1 MQMTRT
7 SLYFSLLGLAFAGCS
22 SGSNSSD
29 SFVLHNT
36 TVAVAGTTPIA
47 ISAHNLAFL
56 ASEATTGA
64 TGTDFN
70 GDGDFIDSIA
80 VAVAMGSH
88 VEHRLDVAALDMA
101 WIGNEL
107 YLAVDEALDAND
119 WNNDLAQDDVV
130 LLHWSASANALA
142 YVDDLASASLPQ
154 FVAVGTNLF
163 YTAAVTTAGANL
175 SNLRVISSNVPLSS
189 TGITTQDGTAELTVE
204 LLALDD
210 GMLFLGLNEVDNGRD
225 LNTDG
230 DATDTHVLALL
241 DATFTTGVI
250 RNTNLALGSANG
262 PFRAK
267 KLSSHDWSI
276 GFLVSEAAQDATNL
290 NNPALFAAAWQ
301 ATQCAGF
308 EDADASD
315 NVLHFI
321 MFAGW
326 NANPVTAPPR
336 NTGLAGRLTLGKIAI
351 AGGFI
356 ATICAESDE
365 GTCDLLTDLD
375 TTDNVVRWTQ
385 IVASPQAILPLND
398 SDDLHALF
406 DCPGGTHGLSE
417 LSERFVIE
425 VNEAADSLD
434 LDGDSFT
441 SKNLLGWLAPSTTP
455 HAWDF
460 TPTTAAPYA
469 GATWMREKRDRT
481 RLNVAFKESVN
492 GVNINVHN
500 PAVAGE
506 DLDTADS
513 VPTFAF
519 FSGSTLS
526 YPGVAIAVQPANTGS
541 VIGRDIV
548 FYRVDEAAD
557 SRDWNGDGDET
568 DMILFRTSLSAG
580 TSVAMAVLNTLPR
593 LAVDLDEV
601 GNPTGAALLADEA
614 IAGVDFNGDGTMT
627 GYVVRYFVY

>member
-1 MQMTRT
+1 MQTTRT
-7 SLYFSLLGLAFAGCS
+7 SLFFSLLGLAFAGCS
-22 SGSNSSD
+22 SGSNTSD
-29 SFVLHNT
+29 SYVLHTT
-36 TVAVAGTTPIA
+36 TVAVAGTTPVL
-47 ISAHNLAFL
+47 ISGHNLAFL
-56 ASEATTGA
+56 ASEATTGP

-80 VAVAMGSH
+80 VAVDMSSH
-88 VEHRLDVAALDMA
+88 VEHRLDVAALDLA

-107 YLAVDEALDAND
+107 YLVVDEALDGRD
-119 WNNDLAQDDVV
+119 WNNDLAADDVV
-130 LLHWSASANALA
+130 LLHWSVSANALV
-142 YVDDLASASLPQ
+142 YVDDLASSSLPQ
-154 FVAVGTNLF
+154 FVAIGTNLF
-163 YTAAVTTAGANL
+163 YTAAATPAGATL
-175 SNLRVISSNVPLSS
+175 SNLRVISSNAPL
-189 TGITTQDGTAELTVE
+189 TTTMIATQDSTAELTVE
-204 LLALDD
+204 LLALDE
-210 GMLFLGLNEVDNGRD
+210 GLVFLGLNEVDNGRD
-225 LNTDG
+225 LNADG

-241 DATFTTGVI
+241 DGTFTTSVL
-250 RNTNLALGSANG
+250 RNTKLALGSGSG

-267 KLSSHDWSI
+267 KISSHDWNV
-276 GFLVSEAAQDATNL
+276 GFLVSEAAQGATNL
-290 NNPALFAAAWQ
+290 NNPALFSAAWQ

-308 EDADASD
+308 EDSDTSD

-321 MFAGW
+321 MFAAW

-336 NTGLAGRLTLGKIAI
+336 NTGLAGRDKIAI

-356 ATICAESDE
+356 ACICAESDE

-375 TTDNVVRWTQ
+375 TTDKVVRWTQ
-385 IVASPQAILPLND
+385 IVASPQAILPLNT

-425 VNEAADSLD
+425 VSEAADSLD
-434 LDGDSFT
+434 LDGDSLT
-441 SKNLLGWLAPSTTP
+441 SKNLLGWLSPSTTP

-469 GATWMREKRDRT
+469 GATWMREKRDHT

-492 GVNINVHN
+492 NININVHT
-500 PAVAGE
+500 PPVAGE

-513 VPTFAF
+513 VPTFAY
-519 FSGSTLS
+519 FSGTTLS
-526 YPGVAIAVQPANTGS
+526 YPGVAIAVQASNSGS
-541 VIGRDIV
+541 VIGRDIA

-568 DMILFRTSLSAG
+568 DMILFRTSLTAG
-580 TSVAMAVLNTLPR
+580 TSTAMGVLNSLTR

-601 GNPTGAALLADEA
+601 GNPTGAAFLADEA
-614 IAGVDFNGDGTMT
+614 IDGVDYNGDGTT
-627 GYVVRYFVY
+627 NGYVVRYFVY